1 MFLLYSK
8 PLRLGV
14 AFTVDGT
21 QYSSNWLR
29 SSTAEQRASIGI
41 TEIPDPFR
49 ADDRFY
55 YVTEQDEAPYIINT
69 PKLLEDREEV
79 DEEGNPV
86 YVKVLDNSD
95 PENPVMVDSDERLVT
110 KGLKSNWIAQVKTT
124 AGTMLAATD
133 WMVIR
138 KAERDVPIDADVVTK
153 RAAILAEANRLENAI
168 AACTTVEELIAVVS
182 AQNWE

>member
-1 MFLLYSK
+1 MYKVNNKTL
-8 PLRLGV
+8 PLDR
-14 AFTVDGT
+14 AFTLGDI
-21 QYSSNWLR
+21 QYPANWLR
-29 SSTAEQRASIGI
+29 RSTAIARLALGI
-41 TEIPDPFR
+41 TWETEPAR

-55 YVTEQDEAPYIINT
+55 WSGDITN
-69 PKLLEDREEV
+69 PKALEDREEV
-79 DEEGNPV
+79 DEDGNPM

-95 PENPVMVDSDERLVT
+95 PANPVMVDSDERLVA
-110 KGLKSNWIAQVKTT
+110 KGLKSNWIAQVKAT
-124 AGTMLAATD
+124 AGGLLAGTD

-168 AACTTVEELIAVVS
+168 AACTTVEELIAVVT

>member
-1 MFLLYSK
+1 MYKVNNK
-8 PLRLGV
+8 PLQLDR
-14 AFTVDGT
+14 AFTLGDI
-21 QYSSNWLR
+21 QYPANWLWF
-29 SSTAEQRASIGI
+29 SSAEDRAALGI
-41 TEIPDPFR
+41 TWETEAPR

-55 YVTEQDEAPYIINT
+55 WNGDINN
-69 PKLLEDREEV
+69 PKAMEDREEV
-79 DEEGNPV
+79 DEDGNPM
-86 YVKVLDNSD
+86 YVKVLGEVDGE
-95 PENPVMVDSDERLVT
+95 PAMVDSDERLVT
-110 KGLKSNWIAQVKTT
+110 KGLKSNWIAQVKVT
-124 AGTMLAATD
+124 AGTMLATTD